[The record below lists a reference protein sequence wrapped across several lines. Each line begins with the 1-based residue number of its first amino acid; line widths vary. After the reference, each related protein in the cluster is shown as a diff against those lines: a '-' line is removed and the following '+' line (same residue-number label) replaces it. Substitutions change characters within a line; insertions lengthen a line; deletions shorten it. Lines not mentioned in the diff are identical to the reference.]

1 MLHALELENFK
12 AFGKRSRIP
21 FAPIT
26 LIFGENSA
34 GKSSILQVLNLLK
47 QTRESRDVSAPIAP
61 RTENGIVDLGS
72 FKELIFDHDLER
84 TLSVRIEIKL
94 DVHLS
99 IEFRFKRP
107 SLTEEVLLDQIFI
120 FRKKTPRCIAK
131 FKPVDKSLEF
141 EDFRRGSRFFLN
153 PFLVEKQGYAQ
164 SKIPTLKCEW
174 LTKAK
179 AFWLPEFNWCQ
190 ENSEKIIN
198 WINEE
203 KNSLEEFL
211 NRQKETYKTNSPTK
225 SEDLFNESYGQ
236 HIHELKSL
244 KDNLD
249 FFKKEYDLNDYICK
263 RRTDEMKTVIGLQ
276 GFLPAAIG
284 YSNNITRPLSYIHYR
299 STDSFD
305 LGDIVM
311 GAGHAL
317 ETTLESLFPMGPFR
331 RPPERWYIF
340 TGTSP
345 QDVGYR
351 GDLLPDLLFRRP
363 ELVEDT
369 NKWLDRL
376 EIGYELDVKPV
387 GTDAGDLFEVRL
399 IDTRRNERVNVALPD
414 VGFGISQLLPFVV
427 QSLVSEKQIISI
439 EQPEVHVHPRLQADL
454 GDLLAAA
461 IQKPRQNQFI
471 IETHSEHLI
480 LRLQRLVYE
489 KKINPNDIS
498 VIYVSRGAEGA
509 KSQRLRL
516 DEEGDFID
524 DWPKG
529 FFPERLRE
537 LR

>member
-1 MLHALELENFK
+1 MLHSLELENFK
-12 AFGKRSRIP
+12 AFGERARIP

-34 GKSSILQVLNLLK
+34 GKSSILQALNLLK

-84 TLSVRIEIKL
+84 TLSMRIEIKL
-94 DVHLS
+94 DVYFS

-107 SLTEEVLLDQIFI
+107 SLTEEVLLDQVMIY
-120 FRKKTPRCIAK
+120 KNKTPRCIAK
-131 FKPVDKSLEF
+131 FKPIDKPLEF
-141 EDFRRGSRFFLN
+141 EEIRRGTRFLFN
-153 PFLVEKQGYAQ
+153 PFIVEKQGYAQ
-164 SKIPTLKCEW
+164 SRMPTLKCDW

-179 AFWLPEFNWCQ
+179 LFWEHEFNWCQ
-190 ENSEKIIN
+190 ENSEKVIN
-198 WINEE
+198 LIKEE
-203 KNSLEEFL
+203 KNRLEEHL
-211 NRQKETYKTNSPTK
+211 NRLKETYKRIDQKK
-225 SEDLFNESYGQ
+225 SEDSFKDSYRQ
-236 HIHELKSL
+236 ELQELKSL
-244 KDNLD
+244 KQNID
-249 FFKKEYDLNDYICK
+249 FFTKEYDLNEYISK
-263 RRTDEMKTVIGLQ
+263 RHADEMRTIVGLQ

-284 YSNNITRPLSYIHYR
+284 YQENITRSLSFIHYR
-299 STDSFD
+299 SSDPLD
-305 LGDIVM
+305 LGEIVM
-311 GAGHAL
+311 DTASAL

-369 NKWLDRL
+369 NKWLERL
-376 EIGYELDVKPV
+376 EIGYQLEVKPV

-399 IDTRRNERVNVALPD
+399 IDTRRKERVNVALPD

-516 DEEGDFID
+516 DEKGNFID
-524 DWPKG
+524 NWPSG
-529 FFPERLRE
+529 FFTERLKE